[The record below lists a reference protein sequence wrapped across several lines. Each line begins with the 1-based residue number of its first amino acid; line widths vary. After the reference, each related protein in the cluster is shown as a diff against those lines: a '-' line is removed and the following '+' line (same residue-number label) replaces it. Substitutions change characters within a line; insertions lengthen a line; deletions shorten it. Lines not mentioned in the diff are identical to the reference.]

1 MKQAFL
7 KFLMGPGK
15 KILAIIV
22 IGVSGYYGINLDFV
36 QSMLNS
42 PTVARPAPV
51 FVEADAGK

>member
-1 MKQAFL
+1 MKQALL
-7 KFLMGPGK
+7 KFLLGPGK

-42 PTVARPAPV
+42 PIVARPAPALV
-51 FVEADAGK
+51 SPDAGK